1 MKRLLAVMLLIGGSF
16 SYAEESEHKVLQ
28 IVSGEYP
35 PWASKDSKKGGF
47 ANHIISEVF
56 SREGYFVEYTYL
68 PWARTYS
75 EAKKGGYDAT
85 SLWYPSKER
94 EKLFYYSNSLGE
106 EEVVFFHLKTTRFNQ
121 WNDFEDLKKYRIGAT
136 RGYTYIPEFW
146 IAVKDNRLN
155 VVVNN
160 SDEINFKMLL
170 RGRVDLFL
178 SATVSG
184 YAILNKNFSLEQV
197 QIVTYNHKPLFSNT
211 NHLLFLRKKANSK
224 RLLKLFNK
232 GLQILIDE
240 GAYNNYYDMLL
251 KGYYSPK

>member
-1 MKRLLAVMLLIGGSF
+1 MKSLLVLILLIGGGL
-16 SYAEESEHKVLQ
+16 SYAEESENKVLQ

-75 EAKKGGYDAT
+75 EAKKGSYDAT

-94 EKLFYYSNSLGE
+94 EKLFYYSNSIGKE
-106 EEVVFFHLKTTRFNQ
+106 DVVFFHLKTTNFDQ
-121 WNDFEDLKKYRIGAT
+121 WESFEDLKKYRIGAT
-136 RGYTYIPEFW
+136 RGYTYTAEFW
-146 IAVKDNRLN
+146 DAEKDKKLN
-155 VVVNN
+155 IIVNN
-160 SDEINFKMLL
+160 SDEINFNMLL

-178 SATVSG
+178 SSAVSG
-184 YAILNKNFSLEQV
+184 YAILYKNFSLEQV
-197 QIVTYNHKPLFSNT
+197 QVVTYNYKPLFSNT
-211 NHLLFLRKKANSK
+211 NHLLFPRKKMNSK
-224 RLLKLFNK
+224 KILKLFNE
-232 GLQILIDE
+232 GLQALIDE

-251 KGYYSPK
+251 KGYYSK